1 MPKDM
6 PQHTKTTQETLTE
19 GFNRFR
25 DKYYGHGKDLMKK
38 LVAGGANPDFFIIN
52 CIDPRNG
59 ADVVFDAPPGQQ
71 FLRQQMGAI
80 IPPYDPATQAELS
93 AALSYAI
100 DAKKV
105 KHLVIMGHSQCG
117 AVGAL
122 VGGTADP
129 LIDSWVKMA
138 ADAKRLAEQKVGAG
152 DKEALLRETERQ
164 TVIMSLNNLMEYPM
178 VKKAVA
184 EGRLTVSGWYF
195 DMAKGALHDYDPK
208 KAAFTQIAPPPAAQ
222 KAPAKSARRRPQQK
236 PHWPPHRKAA

>member
-1 MPKDM
+1 MPRDM
-6 PQHTKTTQETLTE
+6 QHPPKTTEETLTE

-25 DKYYGHGKDLMKK
+25 CKHYENGAGLMKK
-38 LVAGGANPDFFIIN
+38 LVRNGAHPDFYIIN

-80 IPPYDPATQAELS
+80 IPPYDAAKQAELA

-100 DAKKV
+100 DTKKI
-105 KHLVIMGHSQCG
+105 KQLVIMGHSQCG

-122 VGGTADP
+122 VEGTTDP
-129 LIDSWVKMA
+129 LINDWVQMA
-138 ADAKRLAEQKVGAG
+138 ADAKTLAEKKVGLT

-164 TVIMSLNNLMEYPM
+164 TVIMSFKNVMEYPM

-184 EGRLTVSGWYF
+184 EGRLAVSGWYF
-195 DMAKGALHDYDPK
+195 DMEKGALHEYDPK
-208 KAAFTQIAPPPAAQ
+208 KAAFSQIAPKPAA
-222 KAPAKSARRRPQQK
+222 PQK
-236 PHWPPHRKAA
+236 PKTPKPHI